1 MTGVQFSETD
11 CFAANG
17 STDSSDAFVT
27 QLRIGG
33 LFIIL
38 VASAV
43 GAFLPLISGN
53 SRLPK
58 VYILGQAF
66 AGAVILVHPPITSS
80 LARGFAY

>member
-1 MTGVQFSETD
+1 MTGVEFPDTD

-17 STDSSDAFVT
+17 STDASDAFVT

-43 GAFLPLISGN
+43 GAFLPLISRDN
-53 SRLPK
+53 RLPK

-66 AGAVILVHPPITSS
+66 AGA
-80 LARGFAY
+80 